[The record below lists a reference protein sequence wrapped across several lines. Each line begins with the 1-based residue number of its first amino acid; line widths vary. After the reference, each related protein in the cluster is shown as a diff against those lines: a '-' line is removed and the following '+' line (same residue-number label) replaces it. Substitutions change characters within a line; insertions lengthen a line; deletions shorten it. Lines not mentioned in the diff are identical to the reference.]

1 MILSPLSLFNFISF
15 VTFILFPLPLET
27 LLVLQYKSNQYFYHY
42 FFLLF
47 LSSFSPFRYF
57 LHALFCHFVII
68 SILKTLVSSPF
79 ISQSKIYSLLKSL
92 KQVDSST
99 LSMYN
104 NNKNNNICNFLNTF
118 YFCFVWSE
126 GKVAKPLPP
135 STALL
140 YLQLKSYRFC
150 DYMYLLFLGNFI
162 FLWIFYFMIHHFI
175 LEIDRCMPNPCLN
188 AGVCFENADSYTCQ
202 CSNGYKGLHCAGTLL
217 LHFLT

>member
-79 ISQSKIYSLLKSL
+79 ISQSKIYSLLKLWNKSIAAL
-92 KQVDSST
+92 YQCIITIRIITFVIFWT
-99 LSMYN
+99 LSTSVSYDQRE
-104 NNKNNNICNFLNTF
+104 KWQSRF
-118 YFCFVWSE
+118 
-126 GKVAKPLPP
+126 P
-135 STALL
+135 
-140 YLQLKSYRFC
+140 LQLLSYI
-150 DYMYLLFLGNFI
+150 YN
-162 FLWIFYFMIHHFI
+162 
-175 LEIDRCMPNPCLN
+175 
-188 AGVCFENADSYTCQ
+188 
-202 CSNGYKGLHCAGTLL
+202 
-217 LHFLT
+217 